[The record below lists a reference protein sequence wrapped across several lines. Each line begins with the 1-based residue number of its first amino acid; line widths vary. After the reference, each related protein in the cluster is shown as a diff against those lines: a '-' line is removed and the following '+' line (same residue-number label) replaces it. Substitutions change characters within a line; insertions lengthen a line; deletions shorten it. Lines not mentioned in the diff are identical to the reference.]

1 MKKTFGK
8 WYNLAGD
15 TEIKV
20 EWDKTK
26 ESTIE
31 NELKKAQVRV
41 IKVDLDNNEVKLKG
55 VKFNVLDENKNIL
68 ETIITNDEGEA
79 ITSKYPVRDFEKLTL
94 QETETLQKYKLN
106 VEPQTVKL
114 EANQIKDIVF
124 TNEKK
129 KGQIKVIKVDLDNNE
144 IKLKDVEFEVYDE
157 KGNVVDKLKTD
168 QNGEAVSKRLPIDQK
183 YTVREIKT
191 GDTYV
196 LNEEPQTVTLKENQI
211 TDIIFTNEKK
221 KGQIK
226 VIKVDQDNNEIK
238 LENVEFK
245 VYDEKGNVVDT
256 LKTDKNGEAVSKRLP
271 IDQKYIVQE
280 SKTLETYVLKEEPQ
294 TVILTQ
300 DQITDIQFE
309 NEKIKGK
316 IEITKIS
323 ADDNKLTG
331 ENKGTK
337 LDGAI
342 FEIYNE
348 KEELVDTITIEK
360 GIGTSKLLEKGKYF
374 IKEQNS
380 GSDNYLLNTK
390 NMK

>member
-1 MKKTFGK
+1 M
-8 WYNLAGD
+8 
-15 TEIKV
+15 
-20 EWDKTK
+20 
-26 ESTIE
+26 
-31 NELKKAQVRV
+31 KKAQVRV

-55 VKFNVLDENKNIL
+55 VKFNVLDENKNVL

-94 QETETLQKYKLN
+94 QETETLQNYKLN
-106 VEPQTVKL
+106 TTPQTVKL
-114 EANQIKDIVF
+114 EANQIKDIIF

-157 KGNVVDKLKTD
+157 KENVVDKLKTD

-183 YTVREIKT
+183 YTVKETKT
-191 GDTYV
+191 GNTYV
-196 LNEEPQTVTLKENQI
+196 LNEEPQIVTLKEDQI
-211 TDIIFTNEKK
+211 TDITFTNEKK

-226 VIKVDQDNNEIK
+226 VIKVDLDNNEIK

-245 VYDEKGNVVDT
+245 VYDEKGNVVDN
-256 LKTDKNGEAVSKRLP
+256 LKTDKNGEAISKRLP

-280 SKTLETYVLKEEPQ
+280 SKTLETYVLNEEPQ
-294 TVILTQ
+294 TVTLTQ
-300 DQITDIQFE
+300 NQITDIQFE

-331 ENKGTK
+331 ETKGTK

-348 KEELVDTITIEK
+348 KDELVDTITIEK
-360 GIGTSKLLEKGKYF
+360 GIGTSKLLE
-374 IKEQNS
+374 
-380 GSDNYLLNTK
+380 
-390 NMK
+390 

>member
-1 MKKTFGK
+1 M
-8 WYNLAGD
+8 
-15 TEIKV
+15 
-20 EWDKTK
+20 
-26 ESTIE
+26 
-31 NELKKAQVRV
+31 
-41 IKVDLDNNEVKLKG
+41 
-55 VKFNVLDENKNIL
+55 
-68 ETIITNDEGEA
+68 
-79 ITSKYPVRDFEKLTL
+79 
-94 QETETLQKYKLN
+94 
-106 VEPQTVKL
+106 
-114 EANQIKDIVF
+114 
-124 TNEKK
+124 
-129 KGQIKVIKVDLDNNE
+129 
-144 IKLKDVEFEVYDE
+144 
-157 KGNVVDKLKTD
+157 
-168 QNGEAVSKRLPIDQK
+168 PIDQK

-196 LNEEPQTVTLKENQI
+196 LN
-211 TDIIFTNEKK
+211 
-221 KGQIK
+221 
-226 VIKVDQDNNEIK
+226 
-238 LENVEFK
+238 
-245 VYDEKGNVVDT
+245 
-256 LKTDKNGEAVSKRLP
+256 
-271 IDQKYIVQE
+271 
-280 SKTLETYVLKEEPQ
+280 EEPQ